1 MNIRKGYPMKKT
13 IWWFVVLAV
22 TVMPFSFAACSK
34 QMDKKQ
40 VSAPARKDV
49 PPLFIIERSTNANIV
64 RYDARLTADGEL
76 DPVEPVIAYWV
87 LLAEDGRREELN
99 WIEKKKAYGF
109 HIEPDASGGGC
120 KMTIVA
126 VPQGQITVK
135 KDGDTI
141 RAELAIDGH
150 QAVLEKIF
158 ISASGGLLGPE
169 VHYIELFGKD
179 PETGEKRYQK
189 IVKK

>member
-1 MNIRKGYPMKKT
+1 MNIRKGYPLKKT
-13 IWWFVVLAV
+13 IWWLAILAV
-22 TVMPFSFAACSK
+22 TFSSVACTK
-34 QMDKKQ
+34 QMDETQ
-40 VSAPARKDV
+40 DPAPARKEV

-64 RYDARLTADGEL
+64 RYDARLTTDGEL
-76 DPVEPVIAYWV
+76 DPVEPVVAYWV

-109 HIEPDASGGGC
+109 HIEPDASGGGY

-135 KDGDTI
+135 KDGDAI
-141 RAELAIDGH
+141 HAELAIDGH
-150 QAVLEKIF
+150 PAVLEKIF

-179 PETGEKRYQK
+179 PEKGDKRYQK